1 MKFNFQSSH
10 ITGKVGQVT
19 GRKWRAALHGSAQV
33 STRVSIL
40 YSQYEFVYILKP
52 VVRWL
57 PVGQMY
63 VLWGNYMTLYR
74 NIDCSGVGGMFRL
87 CMCTLAVY
95 GTARGEWLLWRSGL
109 CSDHRS
115 SSYFSVLSTCHVML
129 PAI

>member
-19 GRKWRAALHGSAQV
+19 GRKWKAALHGSAQV
-33 STRVSIL
+33 STRVSIF

-74 NIDCSGVGGMFRL
+74 NIDCSGIGVMFRL
-87 CMCTLAVY
+87 RMCTLAVY
-95 GTARGEWLLWRSGL
+95 GTGESGSFGEVA
-109 CSDHRS
+109 CAVTIDHHPT
-115 SSYFSVLSTCHVML
+115 SVYCQHVMSC
-129 PAI
+129 